1 MLNFFFAGDQ
11 AEASGKAMPP
21 RRTALGAVFLASLLP
36 LAAHADVVIP
46 ATGFM
51 SLSSGGLRAH

>member
-1 MLNFFFAGDQ
+1 MHNIRKHSNGSNG
-11 AEASGKAMPP
+11 ASAIASL
-21 RRTALGAVFLASLLP
+21 ALLGASLLP

-46 ATGFM
+46 AGGFM

>member
-1 MLNFFFAGDQ
+1 MHNIRQHSNGSNGSHGSRVI
-11 AEASGKAMPP
+11 ASL
-21 RRTALGAVFLASLLP
+21 ALLGASLLP

-46 ATGFM
+46 AGGFM